1 MKILF
6 SPVGTTDPVRN
17 CRDGACLHILRH
29 YHPDRVVL
37 YYTEEMGIRE
47 QNTHMYTLG
56 VKHVQPDCP
65 IEEIFSHIVDA
76 HLYDAYL
83 HHLPHAV
90 LRIHQTYPDAE
101 ILLNLS
107 SGTPQIKVILA
118 IMSTEY
124 DWCRGIQVSSPEHRS
139 NTNNAPVQDSENVEV
154 LIECNEDDEE
164 GMPNRCEEPHLEVLR
179 FYREKYEIMSL
190 VHEYEYMGAWALC
203 KGSKNLSR
211 DTKNLLRFAM
221 LRSDLQTEEARNI
234 MRKYKGQTLFP
245 FDNEGEG
252 LVEYL
257 LTMQIH
263 KEKNQYASLMVQISP
278 FLYEL
283 FLVYAKKN
291 LKIPIFHY
299 QEKNGGRKVLKR
311 ESLLKMP
318 QGRELVDYLDSVWM
332 KPFRESDLS
341 FFLLYQIF
349 CFAAEHGDTINPKLH
364 HEFMTDPLM
373 DDRNDCINKL
383 RMLRNSTAHEIVNVT
398 EKTISMQT
406 GMASNDILNSFWHL
420 LTLVYGDTVNRQ
432 RMTYKRL
439 NKWIEEALMENTLS

>member
-1 MKILF
+1 
-6 SPVGTTDPVRN
+6 
-17 CRDGACLHILRH
+17 
-29 YHPDRVVL
+29 
-37 YYTEEMGIRE
+37 
-47 QNTHMYTLG
+47 
-56 VKHVQPDCP
+56 
-65 IEEIFSHIVDA
+65 
-76 HLYDAYL
+76 
-83 HHLPHAV
+83 
-90 LRIHQTYPDAE
+90 
-101 ILLNLS
+101 
-107 SGTPQIKVILA
+107 
-118 IMSTEY
+118 
-124 DWCRGIQVSSPEHRS
+124 
-139 NTNNAPVQDSENVEV
+139 
-154 LIECNEDDEE
+154 
-164 GMPNRCEEPHLEVLR
+164 
-179 FYREKYEIMSL
+179 
-190 VHEYEYMGAWALC
+190 
-203 KGSKNLSR
+203 
-211 DTKNLLRFAM
+211 M

-318 QGRELVDYLDSVWM
+318 QGRELVDYLDRVWM